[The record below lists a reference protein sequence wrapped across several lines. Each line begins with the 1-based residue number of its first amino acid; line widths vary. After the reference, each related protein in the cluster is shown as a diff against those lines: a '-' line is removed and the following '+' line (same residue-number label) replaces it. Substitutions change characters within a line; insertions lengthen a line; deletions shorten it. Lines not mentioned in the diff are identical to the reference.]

1 MEGGKWIDGISEVDR
16 EIAVPSFK
24 NPTEIRTGLKK
35 YPPFS
40 LTDPFIVINTWF
52 NLWFI
57 GMRR

>member
-35 YPPFS
+35 YPLIS
-40 LTDPFIVINTWF
+40 LPVFIVINTWF